1 MNTDIRRAA
10 LFVSAFLFF
19 SSFCLQASQEDIVQD
34 TNLLKIHYINLG
46 QGGSTLIIGPDGT
59 TILYD
64 FGVKQGKQGLVP
76 YLDNIIDGKKI
87 HYAILSHRD
96 KDHFVGYK
104 DLIEAGYDI
113 SIANYEPDGPSKDSP
128 QFTKNWAKITP
139 NTRAGAA
146 QPIPVGLTIAIGNG
160 ASILVASSNG
170 KIFDGTDIAVSNEN
184 DRSISLFLNY
194 GNFQY
199 ILDGDLGGGEEKC
212 SGHETSQLDIQS
224 YVAKA
229 LLKTEK
235 IDPKHGVDVFH
246 VAHHGSESSSP
257 ARYVSLINP
266 EVGLISV
273 GNPNCSYRHPRKD
286 VISMLLGKADNLE
299 NACSKVTALTYVFQ
313 TDYGSEN
320 CARETVGRETDNSGI
335 ISGDIVLSTDGKN
348 GYQIKTS
355 GFLWDKKQKIQ
366 KVESQSFF
374 IKMDESQKGENNEQ
388 NR

>member
-1 MNTDIRRAA
+1 MNTVMRRTAI
-10 LFVSAFLFF
+10 LISTFLLF
-19 SSFCLQASQEDIVQD
+19 SSFGLQAQQQD
-34 TNLLKIHYINLG
+34 SAQDKGLLQIHYINLG

-76 YLDNIIDGKKI
+76 YLDSVLNGKQID
-87 HYAILSHRD
+87 YAILSHRD

-113 SIANYEPDGPSKDSP
+113 SVANYEPDGPPKDSP
-128 QFTKNWAKITP
+128 QFAKNWTKVTP
-139 NTRAGAA
+139 HTRAGAA
-146 QPIPVGLTIAIGNG
+146 KPIPVGLAIAIGNG

-170 KIFDGTDIAVSNEN
+170 RIFDGTDIAVSNEN

-194 GNFQY
+194 GKFQY

-212 SGHETSQLDIQS
+212 SGHETTQLDIQT

-235 IDPKHGVDVFH
+235 IDPKLGVDVFH

-257 ARYVSLINP
+257 ARYVNLINP

-286 VISMLLGKADNLE
+286 VISMLLGKTKNLK
-299 NACSKVTALTYVFQ
+299 NACSNVIPLTHVFQ

-335 ISGDIVLSTDGKN
+335 ISGDIVLRTDGKS

-355 GFLWDKKQKIQ
+355 GFVWEKKQKIQ

-374 IKMDESQKGENNEQ
+374 IKMDESQKGENNE
-388 NR
+388 

>member
-1 MNTDIRRAA
+1 MKANIKRAA
-10 LFVSAFLFF
+10 FFVSTFILF
-19 SSFCLQASQEDIVQD
+19 SSFCLQAHQEDSVQD
-34 TNLLKIHYINLG
+34 KNLLQIHYINLG
-46 QGGSTLIIGPDGT
+46 QGGSTLIVGPDGT

-76 YLDNIIDGKKI
+76 YLDSVLNGKTID
-87 HYAILSHRD
+87 YAILSHRD

-113 SIANYEPDGPSKDSP
+113 SIANYEPDGPTKDSP
-128 QFTKNWAKITP
+128 QFVKSWTTVTP

-146 QPIPVGLTIAIGNG
+146 QAVPVGLAIAIGNG

-170 KIFDGTDIAVSNEN
+170 KIFDGTNIEVSNEN

-212 SGHETSQLDIQS
+212 SGHETTQLDVQT
-224 YVAKA
+224 YVARA

-235 IDPKHGVDVFH
+235 IDPKNGVDVFH

-257 ARYVSLINP
+257 IRYVSLINP

-286 VISMLLGKADNLE
+286 VVATLLGNNIQFSEECAPYKP
-299 NACSKVTALTYVFQ
+299 LTYIFQ
-313 TDYGSEN
+313 TDFGSEN
-320 CARETVGRETDNSGI
+320 CSNETTGRETDNSGI

-348 GYQIKTS
+348 EYTIKTS
-355 GFLWDKKQKIQ
+355 GFIWVDGKRQKYVDSDIF
-366 KVESQSFF
+366 K
-374 IKMDESQKGENNEQ
+374 INMDENNGS
-388 NR
+388 

>member
-1 MNTDIRRAA
+1 MKEGIKRITI
-10 LFVSAFLFF
+10 FVSTLLFF
-19 SSFCLQASQEDIVQD
+19 SSFCLQAHQEDIVQD
-34 TNLLKIHYINLG
+34 TNLLQIHYINLG

-76 YLDNIIDGKKI
+76 YLDSVLNGKQID
-87 HYAILSHRD
+87 YAILSHRD
-96 KDHFVGYK
+96 RDHYVGYK

-113 SIANYEPDGPSKDSP
+113 SVANYEPDGPAKDSP
-128 QFTKNWAKITP
+128 QFAKNWTTVTP
-139 NTRAGAA
+139 QTRAGAA
-146 QPIPVGLTIAIGNG
+146 QPIPVGLAIAIGNG

-170 KIFDGTDIAVSNEN
+170 RIFDGTDIGVSNEN

-212 SGHETSQLDIQS
+212 SGHETTQLDIQT
-224 YVAKA
+224 YVARA
-229 LLKTEK
+229 LLKTER
-235 IDPKHGVDVFH
+235 IDPQLGVDVFH

-299 NACSKVTALTYVFQ
+299 SACTKVTPLTYVFQ
-313 TDYGSEN
+313 TDYGSEK
-320 CARETVGRETDNSGI
+320 CEKETVGRETDNSGI
-335 ISGDIVLSTDGKN
+335 ISGDIVLSTDGIS
-348 GYQIKTS
+348 GYTIKTS
-355 GFLWDKKQKIQ
+355 GFVWDKKQKIQ

-374 IKMDESQKGENNEQ
+374 IKMDESQKGENDE
-388 NR
+388 